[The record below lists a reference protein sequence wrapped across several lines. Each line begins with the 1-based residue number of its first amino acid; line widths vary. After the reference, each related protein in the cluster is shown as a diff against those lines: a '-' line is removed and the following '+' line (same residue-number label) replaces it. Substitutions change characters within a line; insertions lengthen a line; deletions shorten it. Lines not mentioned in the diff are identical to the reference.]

1 MNSAACDDPSVAGH
15 RAAAGPRAIGRLAYD
30 RMFLPHFIVIA
41 VVVATTVACSISGR
55 RDGVAARHD
64 LQTYGWIQ
72 FAVIDRSIPPDPFIE
87 EELQPPACEI
97 EVRLDGQAVH
107 SEMLRPAGSSP
118 PYSLESEF
126 RIRAPAGEHIATIY
140 YSSCRVYRR
149 QLDSLELEVR
159 VDVYPGHV
167 TRMKF
172 DGSSVSAFPPEA
184 APDSS
189 ERSR

>member
-1 MNSAACDDPSVAGH
+1 MFP
-15 RAAAGPRAIGRLAYD
+15 PR
-30 RMFLPHFIVIA
+30 FIVLAIA
-41 VVVATTVACSISGR
+41 VATTVACSIFGG
-55 RDGVAARHD
+55 RDGVDPRRG
-64 LQTYGWIQ
+64 LPTYGWIQ
-72 FAVIDRSIPPDPFIE
+72 FAVVDRNIPPDPFIGE
-87 EELQPPACEI
+87 EPQPPTCEI

-107 SEMLRPAGSSP
+107 SEVLRPAGSSP

-149 QLDSLELEVR
+149 QLDSLELEMR
-159 VDVYPGHV
+159 VAVYPGHV

-172 DGSSVSAFPPEA
+172 DGSNVSAFPPEV
-184 APDSS
+184 APGSP

>member
-1 MNSAACDDPSVAGH
+1 
-15 RAAAGPRAIGRLAYD
+15 
-30 RMFLPHFIVIA
+30 MFPTRSIVIA
-41 VVVATTVACSISGR
+41 VVAATTVACSILGD
-55 RDGVAARHD
+55 RDGRD
-64 LQTYGWIQ
+64 PRSGLPTYGWIQ

-87 EELQPPACEI
+87 KGPQPPTCEI

-107 SEMLRPAGSSP
+107 SEVLRPTGSSP
-118 PYSLESEF
+118 PYSLESGF
-126 RIRAPAGEHIATIY
+126 RIRAPAGEHVATIY

-149 QLDSLELEVR
+149 QLDSLELEMR

-172 DGSSVSAFPPEA
+172 DGSSVSAFSPEV
-184 APDSS
+184 APGSS